1 MKNND
6 TPEDSRTAEEVGERA
21 KRSLASLV
29 RAEAMRDAA
38 LERITP
44 DPARLA
50 DGWKRRFV
58 IERARVGDLV
68 ALYEEGGFEVVADAV
83 APEQLE
89 DDCTDCKL
97 VVHLDYVQVYT
108 RKKREQ
114 AQPE

>member
-1 MKNND
+1 MND
-6 TPEDSRTAEEVGERA
+6 EKDPDAGRTAEEVGERRM
-21 KRSLASLV
+21 RSLTSLV
-29 RAEAMRDAA
+29 RTEAMRDAA

-58 IERARVGDLV
+58 IERNRIADLV

-83 APEQLE
+83 TPEQLE

-108 RKKREQ
+108 RRRREAAP
-114 AQPE
+114 AQ

>member
-1 MKNND
+1 MN
-6 TPEDSRTAEEVGERA
+6 EDDANPDAGRTAEEVGERA
-21 KRSLASLV
+21 KRSLTSLV

-44 DPARLA
+44 DPARMA
-50 DGWKRRFV
+50 AGWKRRFV
-58 IERARVGDLV
+58 IERARVPDLV

-83 APEQLE
+83 TPEQLE

-108 RKKREQ
+108 RRRD
-114 AQPE
+114 ATA